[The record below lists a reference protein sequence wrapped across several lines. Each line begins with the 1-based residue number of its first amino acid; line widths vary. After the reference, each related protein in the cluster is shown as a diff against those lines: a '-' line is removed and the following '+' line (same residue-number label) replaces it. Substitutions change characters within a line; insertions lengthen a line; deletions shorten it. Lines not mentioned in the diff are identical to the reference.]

1 MVDKKKA
8 APKKDFVFLPLG
20 GSGEI
25 GMNLNLF
32 GHGRPGRRKWVIVDL
47 GVTFGNADTP
57 GVDVIMPDTEFI
69 EDRRHDLLGIVLTHA
84 HEDHMGALAR
94 LWPRLRC
101 PVYATPFTMWL
112 VKDRLSEAGLLD
124 EVELIEI
131 PLQGSFELGPFQF
144 DLITLT
150 HSIPEPNA
158 LAIRTDLGTV
168 LHTGDWKIDPNPQI
182 GDGVDE
188 AALKAL
194 GDEGVLAM
202 ICDSTNVFSP
212 GESGSE
218 EGVRK
223 ELTQLI
229 GEYDGKAI
237 AVATFASNVARLQSV
252 MYAAKE
258 NNRSVCLIGRSMKR
272 MTAAAKAVGL
282 LSDVGHILSE
292 DEAAAMPAG
301 HVLYLC
307 TGSQGEPR
315 AALSRIA
322 EGSHRTVKLKQGDV
336 VIFSSKII
344 PGNERGIF
352 ALQNALADDGVE
364 IVTEKDRPI
373 HVSGHPNRDELKRM
387 YEWVRPQI
395 AIPVHGERRHLLEH
409 AKFAKTVGAET
420 SIPGRNGEMIR
431 LSPNGPQVVDIVP
444 SGRLMEDSGQI
455 VSSADDGLRL
465 RKKMAFAGHVGVS
478 VVVDERGRLVSGP
491 EPRIAGFPEGRN
503 GEAMDELMDAVADAA
518 EEAFEELPKRGRSD
532 EDAIEDKIRGRV
544 KRVIRDRTGK
554 RAIVEIHAHIVKK
567 AA

>member
-1 MVDKKKA
+1 MA
-8 APKKDFVFLPLG
+8 EPEKDFVFLPLG

-32 GHGRPGRRKWVIVDL
+32 GAGVPGQRQWVIVDL
-47 GVTFGNADTP
+47 GVTFGNAETP

-112 VKDRLSEAGLLD
+112 VKDRLAEAGLLG

-158 LAIRTDLGTV
+158 LAIRTEFGTV
-168 LHTGDWKIDPNPQI
+168 LHTGDWKIDPSPQI
-182 GDGVDE
+182 GEGVDE
-188 AALKAL
+188 AALRAL
-194 GDEGVLAM
+194 GDEGVVAM

-223 ELTQLI
+223 ELRQLI
-229 GEYDGKAI
+229 GEFDGKSI

-252 MYAAKE
+252 MYAARE

-292 DEAAAMPAG
+292 EEASAMPVG

-322 EGSHRTVKLKQGDV
+322 EGSHRSVKFKSGDV
-336 VIFSSKII
+336 VVFSSKII
-344 PGNERGIF
+344 PGNEKAIF

-364 IVTEKDRPI
+364 IITEKDRPI

-387 YEWVRPQI
+387 YEWVRPNI

-409 AKFAKTVGAET
+409 AKFSKTVGAQT

-431 LSPNGPQVVDIVP
+431 LAPHGPKVVDIVP
-444 SGRLMEDSGQI
+444 SGRLYEDGGEI
-455 VSSADDGLRL
+455 VPSTDDGLRL
-465 RKKMAFAGHVGVS
+465 RKKMAYAGHIGVS
-478 VVVDERGRLVSGP
+478 LVVNEKGRLISGP
-491 EPRIAGFPEGRN
+491 EPRIVGFPEGRK
-503 GEAMDELMDAVADAA
+503 GEVLDGLLDAVIDAA
-518 EEAFEELPKRGRSD
+518 EEAFGELSQRGRKD
-532 EDAIEDKIRGRV
+532 EDSIEEKIRGRV
-544 KRVIRDRTGK
+544 KRVVRDLTGK
-554 RAIVEIHAHIVKK
+554 RAVVEIHAHIVKK

>member
-1 MVDKKKA
+1 MAKTE
-8 APKKDFVFLPLG
+8 KDFVFLPLG

-32 GHGRPGRRKWVIVDL
+32 GHGVPGQRKWVIVDL
-47 GVTFGNADTP
+47 GVTFGNAETP
-57 GVDVIMPDTEFI
+57 GVDVIMPDTQFI

-112 VKDRLSEAGLLD
+112 VKDRLAEAGILD

-158 LAIRTDLGTV
+158 LAIRTEFGTV

-182 GDGVDE
+182 GEGVDD
-188 AALKAL
+188 AALRAL

-218 EGVRK
+218 EGVRE
-223 ELTQLI
+223 ELTRLI
-229 GEYDGKAI
+229 GEFEGRSV

-252 MYAAKE
+252 MYAARE

-292 DEAAAMPAG
+292 DEAAAMPVG

-322 EGSHRTVKLKQGDV
+322 DGSHRSVKFKSGDV

-344 PGNERGIF
+344 PGNEKAIF
-352 ALQNALADDGVE
+352 ALQNALADDGVD
-364 IVTEKDRPI
+364 IITEKDRPI

-409 AKFAKTVGAET
+409 AKFAKTVGAQM
-420 SIPGRNGEMIR
+420 SLPGRNGEMIS
-431 LSPNGPQVVDIVP
+431 LSPSGPEIVDIVP
-444 SGRLMEDSGQI
+444 SGRLYEDGGEI
-455 VSSADDGLRL
+455 VPSTDDGLRL
-465 RKKMAFAGHVGVS
+465 RKKMAYAGHIGVS
-478 VVVDERGRLVSGP
+478 LVVNDKGRLISGP
-491 EPRIAGFPEGRN
+491 EPRIVGFPEGRH
-503 GEAMDELMDAVADAA
+503 GEVLDGLLDAVTDAA
-518 EEAFEELPKRGRSD
+518 EEAFEELSQRCRKD
-532 EDAIEDKIRGRV
+532 EDSIEEKIRGRV
-544 KRVIRDRTGK
+544 KRVVRNMTGK
-554 RAIVEIHAHIVKK
+554 RSVVEVHAHIVKK

>member
-1 MVDKKKA
+1 MAKA
-8 APKKDFVFLPLG
+8 EKDFVFLPLG

-32 GHGRPGRRKWVIVDL
+32 GHGRPGKRQWVIVDL
-47 GVTFGNADTP
+47 GVTFGDAGTP
-57 GVDVIMPDTEFI
+57 GVDIIMPDTQFI
-69 EDRRHDLLGIVLTHA
+69 EDRQHQLLGIVLTHA

-112 VKDRLSEAGLLD
+112 VKDRLAEAGLLD

-218 EGVRK
+218 EGVRE
-223 ELTQLI
+223 ELTKLI
-229 GEYDGKAI
+229 GEFDGRSV
-237 AVATFASNVARLQSV
+237 AVATFASNVARLQSI
-252 MYAAKE
+252 MYAARE

-282 LSDVGHILSE
+282 LADVGHILSE

-322 EGSHRTVKLKQGDV
+322 EGSHRSVKFKSGDV

-344 PGNERGIF
+344 PGNEKAIF

-387 YEWVRPQI
+387 YEWVRPEI

-409 AKFAKTVGAET
+409 ARFAKTVGAQT
-420 SIPGRNGEMIR
+420 SIPGRNGEMIL
-431 LSPNGPQVVDIVP
+431 LSPNGPKVVDIVP
-444 SGRLMEDSGQI
+444 SGRLYEDGGEI
-455 VSSADDGLRL
+455 VSSTDDGLRL
-465 RKKMAFAGHVGVS
+465 RRKMAYAGHIGVS
-478 VVVDERGRLVSGP
+478 LVVNEKGRLVSGP
-491 EPRIAGFPEGRN
+491 EPRIAGFPEGRD
-503 GEAMDELMDAVADAA
+503 GEVMDSLLDAVTDAA
-518 EEAFEELPKRGRSD
+518 EEAFEELSRKGRQD
-532 EDAIEDKIRGRV
+532 EDSIEEKIKGRV
-544 KRVIRDRTGK
+544 KRVVRNLTGK
-554 RAIVEIHAHIVKK
+554 RSIVEVHAHIVKK

>member
-1 MVDKKKA
+1 MA
-8 APKKDFVFLPLG
+8 EPKKDFVFLPLG

-32 GHGRPGRRKWVIVDL
+32 GHGKPGRRKWVIVDL

-57 GVDVIMPDTEFI
+57 GVDIIMPDTEFI

-112 VKDRLSEAGLLD
+112 VKDRLAEAGLLD

-131 PLQGSFELGPFQF
+131 PLQGGFDLGPFRF

-218 EGVRK
+218 EGVRE
-223 ELTQLI
+223 ELTKLI
-229 GEYDGKAI
+229 GEHPGKAI

-272 MTAAAKAVGL
+272 MTAAAKAVGM

-322 EGSHRTVKLKQGDV
+322 EGNHRTVSFKKGDLV
-336 VIFSSKII
+336 VFSSKII

-373 HVSGHPNRDELKRM
+373 HVSGHPNRDELRRM
-387 YEWVRPQI
+387 YEWVRPEI
-395 AIPVHGERRHLLEH
+395 AVPVHGERRHLLEH
-409 AKFAKTVGAET
+409 ARFAKDVGARK
-420 SIPGRNGEMIR
+420 SMPGRNGEMMR
-431 LSPNGPQVVDIVP
+431 LAPNGPKVVDIVP
-444 SGRLMEDSGQI
+444 SGRLHEDGGAI
-455 VSSADDGLRL
+455 VSATDDGLRL
-465 RKKMAFAGHVGVS
+465 RKKMAYAGHVGVS
-478 VVVDERGRLVSGP
+478 VVVDEAGRLVSGP
-491 EPRIAGFPEGRN
+491 EPRIVGFPEGAD
-503 GEAMDELMDAVADAA
+503 GEVLDDLLDAVSDAA
-518 EEAFEELPKRGRSD
+518 EEAFRELPKRGRTD

-544 KRVIRDRTGK
+544 KRVVRDRTGK
-554 RAIVEIHAHIVKK
+554 RAVVEIHAHIVRK